1 MPWIRKG
8 KCVYK
13 KNKDG
18 TKGKKEGCSDS
29 IEKAKDYLKA
39 LYANTDDAPKKEN
52 KKMKMK
58 KSELMALLKE
68 EIKEALT
75 MMEDSYD
82 HPRLAAEYP
91 EIGEADKIVE
101 MVMEMAGGDKVRA
114 MEMLQNAIG
123 SIQGAMD
130 VEAEPMM
137 EGIDPESAQ
146 LIGQAMQQLAP
157 LVGVM
162 SLPVLIGL
170 IYEHLKG
177 LGAK

>member
-1 MPWIRKG
+1 
-8 KCVYK
+8 
-13 KNKDG
+13 
-18 TKGKKEGCSDS
+18 
-29 IEKAKDYLKA
+29 
-39 LYANTDDAPKKEN
+39 
-52 KKMKMK
+52 MKMK

-68 EIKEALT
+68 EIKEALG
-75 MMEDSYD
+75 MMDDSYD

-101 MVMEMAGGDKVRA
+101 MVMEMASGDKARA

-137 EGIDPESAQ
+137 EAMDAESIQ
-146 LIGQAMQQLAP
+146 LVGQAMQQLAP

-162 SLPVLIGL
+162 GLPVLIGL
-170 IYEHLKG
+170 VYEKLKEM
-177 LGAK
+177 GAK